1 MTTPSPFPFS
11 SYRARLLTFFLLIA
25 SFAGCAVARVE
36 PTREASRYDFRSL
49 EKIVQSEIE
58 SGAIPSAALA
68 VAKDGVI
75 VYENAFGWADKE
87 RRAPVNVST
96 PYPLASVTKPMVATA
111 LMVLQERGRVDLD
124 APALLYADG
133 WQADGA
139 PRGEYSLK
147 QLLNHTS
154 GLGTYASITWRD
166 PGRDQNRAPRDLKSS
181 FLRYGFPAHP
191 PGVVSEYSNL
201 GYGLIGYIIAQ
212 QSGQSLPAFL
222 ETEVFKPLGMRN
234 TSMIDSF
241 SAPPLAAKK
250 YDAEGKVLAETYN
263 DTPGAGNVYASV
275 HDLALFGM
283 FHLAE
288 EVKGAS
294 AILQPQTKRLMRSHV
309 EPGVL
314 YPYYNSSPY
323 GLGWYFRE
331 QGREANPV
339 VWHEGGMPG
348 ASAILVLLPKQNVI
362 AAVLINANDKNALAQ
377 TLANHLIK
385 TVDPS
390 HQPVSFEAAE
400 GFRPFSSEPEFL
412 GRWEGSARIDGQSL
426 PYAMT
431 FEDGGKVHIEF
442 PGRAADI
449 LPARTTVTGLLN
461 GDLLIATVP
470 GTLPAHDVA
479 QQAGGYVLLR
489 LLRRG
494 DQLAGTMVAYSSLER
509 LEHLYPFPVELRKQ
523 GRAVLQEIPPRR
535 RGGRD
540 APNPRSTNT
549 RRP

>member
-1 MTTPSPFPFS
+1 MKITTTLPSRS
-11 SYRARLLTFFLLIA
+11 DRARFLIFFFLIA
-25 SFAGCAVARVE
+25 SFAGCAAARVDE
-36 PTREASRYDFRSL
+36 NRSRYDFRSL

-58 SGAIPSAALA
+58 KGAIPSAALA

-87 RRAPVNVST
+87 SKALAKVTT

-111 LMVLQERGRVDLD
+111 LMVLHEKGKVDLD
-124 APALLYADG
+124 APALLYAGG
-133 WQADGA
+133 WRADGA
-139 PRGEYSLK
+139 PKGEYSLK

-166 PGRDQNRAPRDLKSS
+166 QNRAARDLKSS
-181 FLRYGFPAHP
+181 FTRYGFPAHP

-201 GYGLIGYIIAQ
+201 GYGLIGHIIAE
-212 QSGQSLPAFL
+212 QSGQSLAAFM
-222 ETEVFKPLGMRN
+222 ETEVFKPLGMRH
-234 TSMIDSF
+234 TSLVDSF
-241 SAPPLAAKK
+241 SAPPWAAKK
-250 YDAEGKVLAETYN
+250 YDVEGKGLVETYN

-283 FHLAE
+283 FHLADTP
-288 EVKGAS
+288 S
-294 AILQPQTKRLMRSHV
+294 ILRPQTRRLMRGYV
-309 EPGVL
+309 EPGAL
-314 YPYYNSSPY
+314 YPYYNSSRY

-331 QGREANPV
+331 RDREAGPV

-348 ASAILVLLPKQNVI
+348 ASAILVLLPKQNIV
-362 AAVLINANDKNALAQ
+362 AAVLINANDKNAATQ
-377 TLANHLIK
+377 ILANHLIQ
-385 TVDPS
+385 TVDLS

-400 GFRPFSSEPEFL
+400 GFRPFSSEPELL

-426 PYAMT
+426 PCVIR
-431 FEDGGKVHIEF
+431 FENGGKVHIEF
-442 PGRAADI
+442 PGRAAGAI

-461 GDLLIATVP
+461 GDLLIATLP
-470 GTLPAHDVA
+470 GTLPARDVA

-494 DQLAGTMVAYSSLER
+494 NQLLGTLVAYSSPER

-523 GRAVLQEIPPRR
+523 
-535 RGGRD
+535 
-540 APNPRSTNT
+540 T
-549 RRP
+549 RTE